1 MATGTAPRQMTER
14 HDTER
19 HDTER
24 HEQLAE
30 QLEQEADSLE
40 QRSERLSDE
49 IDRVRDD
56 WHRKQADPS
65 VPGAVAAGDAGG
77 STPPSDVPA
86 PGNPDT
92 EESHGSVGNAG
103 Q

>member
-1 MATGTAPRQMTER
+1 MATGTAPRQMPDR
-14 HDTER
+14 D
-19 HDTER
+19 DTER

-30 QLEQEADSLE
+30 QLEQEADRLE
-40 QRSERLSDE
+40 QRSERLSEE
-49 IDRVRDD
+49 IDHARDD

-65 VPGAVAAGDAGG
+65 VPGAPAAGDTGG

-86 PGNPDT
+86 PGNPDP